1 MMRSGSLTV
10 LQINDTH
17 GYLEPHPELVRQGAE
32 ATYPTL
38 GGYARIAGLFQQ
50 VREER
55 RGAVIA
61 LDNGDTLHGTHPAV
75 TSKGEAFVP
84 LLNALR
90 LDGMTA
96 HWEFAF
102 GPAHLRALAKSLSYP
117 LLAINCYEKESG
129 RLVFPPSRVVER
141 AGLRV
146 GIVGIAAT
154 IVDKGMPPAFSEGI
168 RFTLGRDELP
178 GHIARLRREED
189 ADLVLVLS
197 HLGFP
202 QDVRL
207 ASEVAG
213 IDILLSGHTH
223 NRLERPARTHGAVII
238 QSGCHG
244 SFVGRLDLD
253 VEAGAI
259 ARVAHRLIPID
270 ETIAPDAEMQAMV
283 DAVLAP
289 HRDMLCEVVGRTRV
303 GLNRNTVLE
312 ATMDNLLLDAIAE
325 AAGTSLAFGNGWRYG
340 APIPPGPITRNDLW
354 NMIPMNPPVST
365 VDVTGDELWTMM
377 EENLERTFSADP
389 YEQMGG
395 FVKRCRGV
403 NIYAKIENPAG
414 QRIERFFVD
423 GVPLDRDR
431 TYTAAYVTT
440 QAVPS
445 RFGRNRRDL
454 DVSAVEVLERHLRK
468 HGEVGPSLRGTVVAA

>member
-1 MMRSGSLTV
+1 MRSGSLTL

-17 GYLEPHPELVRQGAE
+17 GYLEPHPELVWQGAE
-32 ATYPTL
+32 ASYPTL
-38 GGYARIAGLFQQ
+38 GGYARIAGLLRQ
-50 VREER
+50 VREEL

-61 LDNGDTLHGTHPAV
+61 LDNGDTLHGTHAAV
-75 TSKGEAFVP
+75 SSKGEAFVP
-84 LLNALR
+84 LLNALG

-96 HWEFAF
+96 HWEFAY

-117 LLAINCYEKESG
+117 LLAINCYETESG

-154 IVDKGMPPAFSEGI
+154 IVDKSMPPAFSEGI

-189 ADLVLVLS
+189 VDLVVVLS

-207 ASEVAG
+207 ASEIAG
-213 IDILLSGHTH
+213 IDVLLSGHTH
-223 NRLERPARTHGAVII
+223 NRLERPAEVNGAVII

-244 SFVGRLDLD
+244 SFIGRLDVG
-253 VEAGAI
+253 VEAGKLAK
-259 ARVAHRLIPID
+259 ATHRLIPID
-270 ETIAPDAEMQAMV
+270 ESIAPDAAMTAMV

-289 HRDMLCEVVGRTRV
+289 HRETLCAVVGRTSV

-325 AAGTSLAFGNGWRYG
+325 AAGTGLAFGNGWRYG

-354 NMIPMNPPVST
+354 NMIPMNSPVSK
-365 VDVTGDELWTMM
+365 VDITGGELWEMM
-377 EENLERTFSADP
+377 EENLERTFCADP
-389 YEQMGG
+389 YGQMGG

-403 NIYAKIENPAG
+403 NIYAKIENPQG

-423 GVPLDRDR
+423 GAPLDRDR
-431 TYTAAYVTT
+431 TYTAAYVTM
-440 QAVPS
+440 QAVPP
-445 RFGRNRRDL
+445 RFGRSRRDL
-454 DVSAVEVLERHLRK
+454 DISALEALERHLRK